1 MHIKNLQ
8 NLSCFIFLFISSL
21 IFAQTKKELEKI
33 FKNSINQPIKPKISV
48 GENSWKIFLDK
59 NTIIL
64 YETKFDSYA
73 NCYRY
78 DEWTF
83 YKKNKFIKVKL
94 TCVQN
99 HHTQKQQQNMIGMS
113 LNVSKRII

>member
-33 FKNSINQPIKPKISV
+33 FKNSINQPIKPKIRV

-83 YKKNKFIKVKL
+83 YKKINL
-94 TCVQN
+94 
-99 HHTQKQQQNMIGMS
+99 
-113 LNVSKRII
+113 